1 MHSIAEETLFS
12 YHFLHIV
19 KAFDSEAGD
28 VGFLDLQKFI
38 TAKAQALHSKP
49 SKPKRNQ
56 NKAKIKKNHTPQ
68 GRKWQ
73 AHQLDH
79 LVCHVVD
86 VQTESLR
93 RNDSKCLRFEIFG
106 GNICT

>member
-1 MHSIAEETLFS
+1 MHHGFGASIALKT
-12 YHFLHIV
+12 
-19 KAFDSEAGD
+19 KTKRK
-28 VGFLDLQKFI
+28 QKI
-38 TAKAQALHSKP
+38 
-49 SKPKRNQ
+49 
-56 NKAKIKKNHTPQ
+56 NKKQNHTPQ
-68 GRKWQ
+68 GRKWR